1 MERYVI
7 SDIDIE
13 YLHNTVELVLDI
25 IKKMSPDTDVVMYQ
39 QLKEDDEMQVHKLV
53 DRNLSEIEK
62 GTIEHFKYYFNNKR
76 CFALLG
82 DYVIAGLSDENSN
95 NLDELKREAQ
105 KKMNSLINTPPDFS
119 TYVMDD
125 RFGLIVM
132 NYEIYGVSAETLSD
146 EEIES
151 NKVNVATALVV
162 RSGCLDT
169 CDAGKIIAICD
180 KEL

>member
-1 MERYVI
+1 
-7 SDIDIE
+7 
-13 YLHNTVELVLDI
+13 
-25 IKKMSPDTDVVMYQ
+25 
-39 QLKEDDEMQVHKLV
+39 MQVYKIV
-53 DRNLSEIEK
+53 QRNLSEIEEK
-62 GTIEHFKYYFNNKR
+62 TIEHFRYYFDNKK

-82 DYVIAGLSDENSN
+82 DYVIAMLSDDNSKNLEKLQQEALENSGH
-95 NLDELKREAQ
+95 LL
-105 KKMNSLINTPPDFS
+105 NTPPDFS

-146 EEIES
+146 EDIES